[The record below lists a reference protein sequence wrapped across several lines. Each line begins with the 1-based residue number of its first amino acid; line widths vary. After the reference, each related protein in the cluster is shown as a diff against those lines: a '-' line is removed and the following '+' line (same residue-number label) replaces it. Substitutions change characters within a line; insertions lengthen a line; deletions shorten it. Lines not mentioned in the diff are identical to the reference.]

1 MNTRLVRLSEPV
13 YNLLRREAQKKSV
26 PMSSLLAL
34 AVQAYTGG
42 IPSVTPVPNKPVA
55 KQLSKEEMDKV
66 AAAWADDDDDEYF
79 DEEGLP
85 SDI

>member
-13 YNLLRREAQKKSV
+13 YNLLRKEAQKKSI

-42 IPSVTPVPNKPVA
+42 IPVA
-55 KQLSKEEMDKV
+55 SPASEDAGI
-66 AAAWADDDDDEYF
+66 AAVLAGWKDDEDDGHF

-85 SDI
+85 ADI